1 MLTGGCSHSNLP
13 DVSHMEAFHNP
24 DFRNKKQKN
33 NQPPGSG
40 PGQNSEMALERITRS
55 DTSNHYCTVMASG
68 ERCVI
73 DSLI

>member
-1 MLTGGCSHSNLP
+1 
-13 DVSHMEAFHNP
+13 MEAFHNA

-40 PGQNSEMALERITRS
+40 PGQNSEMALETITRS

>member
-1 MLTGGCSHSNLP
+1 MQIS
-13 DVSHMEAFHNP
+13 EI
-24 DFRNKKQKN
+24 KN

-40 PGQNSEMALERITRS
+40 PEQNSEMALETITRS
-55 DTSNHYCTVMASG
+55 DISNHYCTVMASG